1 MKEIFIKYNPY
12 QLVTEITIDGQKLK
26 KNSKLNFEDRRLQEW
41 VESLPD
47 LLFEECN
54 TKDFKITF
62 HGTTPDYE
70 DMEAMA
76 KETEAKGIHIELE
89 HIPAKEIGDKEVAIQ
104 EVFDEIQNGPF
115 NELRQ
120 PDVIK
125 AFDLAKSKDFEV
137 NVVATMSAGKST
149 LINSLLRQKL
159 MPAKQEACT
168 ATITKIK
175 DNDADCF
182 MAKVYDKDGTLIQT
196 HAELTY
202 ETMEQLNA
210 NPSVSRIQVEGNI
223 PFVTADDVSLVL
235 VDTPGPNNSR
245 DPEHKA
251 ATYRM
256 LSESSKPLVLYIMNA
271 TQLAVNDDYN
281 LLSHVA
287 ESMKVG
293 GKQSRDRFI
302 FVVNKLDD
310 FKKGED
316 SVEAAITKV
325 RDYLKDNGIENPNI
339 YPASAL
345 TALNIRTILAN
356 SDDDNDDDVYEAK
369 GKVRKFN
376 RNEEMHFEKYAPLT
390 PSMRGEVEDMLAK
403 AVAEGD
409 DNQQAL
415 IHAGIVP
422 IEAAIRMYVQKYA
435 KTAKIKNI
443 VDTFIKKLESTQSFE
458 KTKQEIA
465 TNRDEQ
471 KEILAQIDVIKKK
484 LASGEDAKKF
494 KTQIEQI
501 NYDKEIS
508 KLAQSVI
515 VAAQKKITKQ
525 LSSTDAKLSK
535 RDAESICQ
543 VFAKFAEGLQAEVQV
558 KLENLISNHVKK
570 NAEDLLEQYKK
581 KIAELAQ
588 DVKVGSVELNPFELM
603 QGDIISDTSAL
614 ISKMTKSEKVKV
626 GEEWIANTDKK
637 WYKPW
642 TWFQEKGHY
651 KEIYE
656 DKEYVDGTELAQKFF
671 APIQELLYENSE
683 SAVEYA
689 KKQTALIKK
698 EFAKKFDELDAVLQ
712 SKLKEL
718 EICAKDNENIE
729 ARIKETQERLDWLEK
744 IQNKV
749 NGILEI

>member
-1 MKEIFIKYNPY
+1 
-12 QLVTEITIDGQKLK
+12 
-26 KNSKLNFEDRRLQEW
+26 
-41 VESLPD
+41 
-47 LLFEECN
+47 
-54 TKDFKITF
+54 
-62 HGTTPDYE
+62 
-70 DMEAMA
+70 
-76 KETEAKGIHIELE
+76 
-89 HIPAKEIGDKEVAIQ
+89 
-104 EVFDEIQNGPF
+104 
-115 NELRQ
+115 
-120 PDVIK
+120 
-125 AFDLAKSKDFEV
+125 
-137 NVVATMSAGKST
+137 
-149 LINSLLRQKL
+149 
-159 MPAKQEACT
+159 
-168 ATITKIK
+168 
-175 DNDADCF
+175 
-182 MAKVYDKDGTLIQT
+182 
-196 HAELTY
+196 
-202 ETMEQLNA
+202 
-210 NPSVSRIQVEGNI
+210 
-223 PFVTADDVSLVL
+223 
-235 VDTPGPNNSR
+235 
-245 DPEHKA
+245 
-251 ATYRM
+251 M

-744 IQNKV
+744 FRTR
-749 NGILEI
+749 

>member
-76 KETEAKGIHIELE
+76 KEAEAKGIHIELE

-443 VDTFIKKLESTQSFE
+443 VDTFINKLESTQSFE

>member
-76 KETEAKGIHIELE
+76 KEAEAKGIHIELE

-115 NELRQ
+115 NKLRQ

-202 ETMEQLNA
+202 ETMEQLNS

-235 VDTPGPNNSR
+235 VDTPGTNNSR